1 VLLREFAWLQDF
13 KVLLGHFGVERAGTE
28 PVVNQ
33 EAARVEFEQFKFTMC
48 GCNMSVMQ
56 GGFIDVDGTPQS
68 LEDFM
73 RGNPKL
79 EIAYQE
85 LWKLMQIALVLPM
98 TSVPCERGFSSMRFI
113 KSKGR
118 SLLKDSTLDTLM
130 RISTAAQGRY
140 ALTVEAFRL
149 KYAPRVAEAWWNAVW
164 KRRQGSLLTTVDRKA
179 LASFIEEA
187 SNLEEEEENQSLSD
201 MVDMLVE

>member
-1 VLLREFAWLQDF
+1 MW
-13 KVLLGHFGVERAGTE
+13 
-28 PVVNQ
+28 
-33 EAARVEFEQFKFTMC
+33 
-48 GCNMSVMQ
+48 
-56 GGFIDVDGTPQS
+56 
-68 LEDFM
+68 
-73 RGNPKL
+73 
-79 EIAYQE
+79 
-85 LWKLMQIALVLPM
+85 
-98 TSVPCERGFSSMRFI
+98 FI

-118 SLLKDSTLDTLM
+118 SSLKDSTLDTLM

-149 KYAPRVAEAWWNAVW
+149 KYAPRVAEAWCWNAMW